1 MSSNNFT
8 YEFLTNALKSMIS
21 SSSNLKNGYQFLRAF
36 EITKN
41 FYFYLLRCS
50 FDENFNIN
58 IRKLAS
64 LSLKTFI
71 QRNWNNDDSYI
82 SKDEKKQ
89 IMNELFNM
97 IQFYY
102 NKEYYFKNFIA
113 KIIGIIISKEIN
125 NIEYLN
131 YLEILLNEINNL
143 SNNENFNEEQ
153 LEFLLKIIINILYES
168 DDSFSNYL
176 NVIFPPVIKV
186 FNISKKNTKIREK
199 CLIIISETIN
209 KITYAD
215 GTNDEL
221 LENQLPE
228 KILNPLIELLKNI
241 LSYNNKFIELC
252 DLKKYSLKI
261 LDIMINDM
269 IYFSKKND
277 LLNKIK
283 DDIFKC
289 AKNYLEIYLNKEII
303 NQNIIYSE
311 EEIKEIK
318 ENKYHYERG
327 YESENDDEIYGL
339 TGMIIQLEKLIK
351 DIIDKD
357 ENFNENNYNLLIFSK
372 LFILIPYVDY
382 ELFNSNGN
390 EFILR
395 EYSSYDDNKELINVR
410 KVGINIIISILGDN
424 YDLILNFIQLIINE
438 MNNGLDL
445 NIYTK
450 VFENRENFIKL
461 INNKDLI
468 SHIQETNLFILG
480 CLIKKINLLLEQ
492 EKINNDYINGIISNI
507 LNLLKNSGNQNNI
520 IIPRAIWVITI
531 FNGFY
536 NLDLKKNIFDL
547 FSQIFLIQKNLVIKL
562 VICENLYIISKEENI
577 SLVSNNGNECIDFI
591 FNSLIKLIYEENIV
605 FIFQIL
611 IAFMRHN
618 INIVEYIII
627 KYLNVI
633 ILELFHQ
640 IILKKEHFNLFLELI
655 EEIAKNISKYQD
667 NLFQG
672 FLELMIKAL
681 NNQINGEKTF
691 LENLII
697 TDLDILTLIIHQF
710 CKLKVKISNNLLDSL
725 NQVTNKLCEIFSKSN
740 EIENLLH
747 VNSFLKYCICYSKL
761 NSISI
766 EIYCNHILDENMLDT
781 ALIDFPNILIHYYI
795 ENNNLIKQEMLNKI
809 FNKLVDCQTKCII
822 QSILF
827 FLNLLI
833 LKTGQNIL
841 ESFLNIHTNSQ
852 NGLYIYLKQLLSNYK
867 THNSIL
873 KITYSKIFI
882 FIFNLKLPYIENL
895 LFGKSAQLI
904 IFKILVEFLFD
915 ENEEIDSY
923 DNIKN
928 KTSSKLSFLNL
939 DGGEELDEC
948 FYFYTDELDTQD
960 IELLDE
966 FNQNFNINKLIISFF
981 IEFKKNNTEYF
992 EECSKMLSQLFLNKI
1007 KDLLGIYKI

>member
-8 YEFLTNALKSMIS
+8 YEFLINALKSMIS

-36 EITKN
+36 EFTKN
-41 FYFYLLRCS
+41 FYFYLLKCS
-50 FDENFNIN
+50 FDENFDIN
-58 IRKLAS
+58 LRKLAS

-71 QRNWNNDDSYI
+71 QRNWNNDDSLI
-82 SKDEKKQ
+82 SNDEKKQ
-89 IMNELFNM
+89 IINELFNM

-131 YLEILLNEINNL
+131 YLEILLNEINKL

-153 LEFLLKIIINILYES
+153 MEFLLKIIINILNES
-168 DDSFSNYL
+168 DDTFSNYL
-176 NVIFPPVIKV
+176 NIIFPPVMKV
-186 FNISKKNTKIREK
+186 FNISRKNTKIREK

-221 LENQLPE
+221 LENQLPK
-228 KILNPLIELLKNI
+228 KILNPLIILLNNI

-252 DLKKYSLKI
+252 DLKKYCLKI

-269 IYFSKKND
+269 KYFSKKND
-277 LLNKIK
+277 IFNKIK
-283 DDIFKC
+283 DVIFNST
-289 AKNYLEIYLNKEII
+289 KNYLEIYINKEII
-303 NQNIIYSE
+303 NQNIIYSDE
-311 EEIKEIK
+311 ELNEIK

-327 YESENDDEIYGL
+327 YESENEEEIYGL
-339 TGMIIQLEKLIK
+339 TGMIIQLGQLIK
-351 DIIDKD
+351 DIIEND

-395 EYSSYDDNKELINVR
+395 EYSSCDDNKELINLR
-410 KVGINIIISILGDN
+410 KIWINIITSILDDN
-424 YDLILNFIQLIINE
+424 YDLTLNFIQLIINE

-445 NIYTK
+445 TFYNK
-450 VFENRENFIKL
+450 VFENQENLIKL

-468 SHIQETNLFILG
+468 SHIQESNFFILG
-480 CLIKKINLLLEQ
+480 CIIKKINSLLEQ
-492 EKINNDYINGIISNI
+492 EKINIHYINGIINNI

-536 NLDLKKNIFDL
+536 NLDLKKNIFNL
-547 FSQIFLIQKNLVIKL
+547 FTHIFLIQKNIVINL
-562 VICENLYIISKEENI
+562 VICESLYNISKEVNI

-591 FNSLIKLIYEENIV
+591 FNSLLKLIYEENIIY
-605 FIFQIL
+605 IFQIL
-611 IAFMRHN
+611 IAFIHHN

-633 ILELFHQ
+633 VLELFHHM
-640 IILKKEHFNLFLELI
+640 ILKKEHFNLFLELI
-655 EEIAKNISKYQD
+655 EEISKNISKYQD

-681 NNQINGEKTF
+681 NNQINGEKEF

-697 TDLDILTLIIHQF
+697 TDLEVLTLIIHQF
-710 CKLKVKISNNLLDSL
+710 CKFKIRISNNLFDSL

-747 VNSFLKYCICYSKL
+747 INSFLKYCICYSKI

-766 EIYCNHILDENMLDT
+766 EIYFFHILDENVLDT

-809 FNKLVDCQTKCII
+809 FNKLVDCQSKCII
-822 QSILF
+822 HSILF
-827 FLNLLI
+827 LLNLLI
-833 LKTGQNIL
+833 LKNGQNIL
-841 ESFLNIHTNSQ
+841 ESFLNIHINSQ

-867 THNSIL
+867 THNPIL
-873 KITYSKIFI
+873 RITYSKIFM
-882 FIFNLKLPYIENL
+882 FIFNLKLSYIENL
-895 LFGKSAQLI
+895 FFGKSAQLI

-915 ENEEIDSY
+915 ENDEIESY
-923 DNIKN
+923 DNITN
-928 KTSSKLSFLNL
+928 KKSSKLPFLNL

-948 FYFYTDELDTQD
+948 FYFYTDEFDTQD
-960 IELLDE
+960 IELISE
-966 FNQNFNINKLIISFF
+966 FNQKFNINQSIISFF
-981 IEFKKNNTEYF
+981 IEFKKNNPEYF
-992 EECSKMLSQLFLNKI
+992 EECSKMLNQLFINKI
-1007 KDLLGIYKI
+1007 NDIGI

>member
-8 YEFLTNALKSMIS
+8 YEFLINALKSMIS

-36 EITKN
+36 EFTKN
-41 FYFYLLRCS
+41 FYFYLLKCS
-50 FDENFNIN
+50 FDENFDIN
-58 IRKLAS
+58 LRKLAT

-71 QRNWNNDDSYI
+71 QRNWNNDDSLI
-82 SKDEKKQ
+82 SNDEKKQ
-89 IMNELFNM
+89 IINELFNM

-131 YLEILLNEINNL
+131 YLEILLNEINKL

-153 LEFLLKIIINILYES
+153 MEFLLKIIINILNES
-168 DDSFSNYL
+168 DDTFSNYL
-176 NVIFPPVIKV
+176 NIIFPPVMKV
-186 FNISKKNTKIREK
+186 FNISRKNTKIREK

-221 LENQLPE
+221 LENQLPK
-228 KILNPLIELLKNI
+228 KILNPLIILLNNI

-252 DLKKYSLKI
+252 DLKKYCLKI

-269 IYFSKKND
+269 KYFSKKND
-277 LLNKIK
+277 IFNKIK
-283 DDIFKC
+283 DVIFNST
-289 AKNYLEIYLNKEII
+289 KNYLEIYINKEII

-327 YESENDDEIYGL
+327 YESENEDEIYGL
-339 TGMIIQLEKLIK
+339 TGMIIQLGQLIK
-351 DIIDKD
+351 DIIEND

-395 EYSSYDDNKELINVR
+395 EYSSCDDNKELINLR
-410 KVGINIIISILGDN
+410 KIWINIITSILDDN
-424 YDLILNFIQLIINE
+424 YDLTLNFIQLIINE

-445 NIYTK
+445 TFYNK
-450 VFENRENFIKL
+450 VFENQENLIKL

-468 SHIQETNLFILG
+468 SHIQESNFFILG
-480 CLIKKINLLLEQ
+480 CIIKKINSSLEQ
-492 EKINNDYINGIISNI
+492 EKININYINGIISNI

-536 NLDLKKNIFDL
+536 NLDLKKNIFNL
-547 FSQIFLIQKNLVIKL
+547 FTHIFLIQKNIVINL
-562 VICENLYIISKEENI
+562 VICESLYNISKEVNI

-591 FNSLIKLIYEENIV
+591 FNSLLKLIYEENIIY
-605 FIFQIL
+605 IFQIL
-611 IAFMRHN
+611 IAFIHHN

-633 ILELFHQ
+633 VLELFHHM
-640 IILKKEHFNLFLELI
+640 ILKKEHFNLFLELI
-655 EEIAKNISKYQD
+655 EEISKNISKYQD

-681 NNQINGEKTF
+681 NNQINGEKEF

-697 TDLDILTLIIHQF
+697 TDLEVLTLIIHQF
-710 CKLKVKISNNLLDSL
+710 CKFKIRISNNLLDSL

-747 VNSFLKYCICYSKL
+747 INSFLKYCICYSKI

-766 EIYCNHILDENMLDT
+766 EIYFFHILDENVLDT

-809 FNKLVDCQTKCII
+809 FNKLVDCQSKCII
-822 QSILF
+822 HSILF
-827 FLNLLI
+827 LLNLLI
-833 LKTGQNIL
+833 LKNGQNIL
-841 ESFLNIHTNSQ
+841 ESFLNIHINSQ

-867 THNSIL
+867 THNPIL
-873 KITYSKIFI
+873 RITYSKIFM
-882 FIFNLKLPYIENL
+882 FIFNLKLSYIENL
-895 LFGKSAQLI
+895 FFGKSAQLI

-915 ENEEIDSY
+915 ENDEIESY
-923 DNIKN
+923 DNITN
-928 KTSSKLSFLNL
+928 KKSSKLPFLNL

-948 FYFYTDELDTQD
+948 FYFYTDEFDTQD
-960 IELLDE
+960 IELISE
-966 FNQNFNINKLIISFF
+966 FNQKFDINQSIISFF
-981 IEFKKNNTEYF
+981 IEFKKNNPEYF
-992 EECSKMLSQLFLNKI
+992 EECSKMLNQLFINKI
-1007 KDLLGIYKI
+1007 NDIGI

>member
-8 YEFLTNALKSMIS
+8 YEFLINALKSMIS

-36 EITKN
+36 EFTKN
-41 FYFYLLRCS
+41 FYFYLLKCS
-50 FDENFNIN
+50 FDENFDIN
-58 IRKLAS
+58 LRKLAS

-71 QRNWNNDDSYI
+71 QRNWNNDDSLI
-82 SKDEKKQ
+82 SNDEKKQ

-131 YLEILLNEINNL
+131 YLEILLNEINKL

-153 LEFLLKIIINILYES
+153 MEFLLKIIINILNES
-168 DDSFSNYL
+168 DDTFSNYL
-176 NVIFPPVIKV
+176 NIIFPPVMKV
-186 FNISKKNTKIREK
+186 FNISRKNTKIREK

-221 LENQLPE
+221 LENQLPK
-228 KILNPLIELLKNI
+228 KILNPLIILLNNI

-252 DLKKYSLKI
+252 DLKKYCLKI

-269 IYFSKKND
+269 KYFSKKND
-277 LLNKIK
+277 IFNKIK
-283 DDIFKC
+283 DVIFNST
-289 AKNYLEIYLNKEII
+289 KNYLEIYINKEII
-303 NQNIIYSE
+303 NQNIIYSDE
-311 EEIKEIK
+311 ELNEIK

-327 YESENDDEIYGL
+327 YESENEDEIYGL
-339 TGMIIQLEKLIK
+339 TGMIIQLGQLIK
-351 DIIDKD
+351 DIIEND

-395 EYSSYDDNKELINVR
+395 EYSSCDDNKELINLR
-410 KVGINIIISILGDN
+410 KIWINIIISILDDN
-424 YDLILNFIQLIINE
+424 YDLTLNFIQLIINE

-445 NIYTK
+445 TFYNK
-450 VFENRENFIKL
+450 VFENQENLIKL

-468 SHIQETNLFILG
+468 SHIQESNFFILG
-480 CLIKKINLLLEQ
+480 CIIKKINSLLEQ
-492 EKINNDYINGIISNI
+492 EKINIHYINGIINNI

-536 NLDLKKNIFDL
+536 NLDLKKNIFNL
-547 FSQIFLIQKNLVIKL
+547 FTHIFLIQKNIVINL
-562 VICENLYIISKEENI
+562 VICESLYNISKEVNI

-591 FNSLIKLIYEENIV
+591 FNSLLKLIYEENIIY
-605 FIFQIL
+605 IFQIL
-611 IAFMRHN
+611 IAFIHHN

-633 ILELFHQ
+633 VLELFHHM
-640 IILKKEHFNLFLELI
+640 ILKKEHFNLFLELI
-655 EEIAKNISKYQD
+655 EEISKNISKYQD

-681 NNQINGEKTF
+681 NNQINGEKQF

-697 TDLDILTLIIHQF
+697 TDLDVLTLIIHQF
-710 CKLKVKISNNLLDSL
+710 CKFKIRISNNLLDSL

-747 VNSFLKYCICYSKL
+747 INSFLKYCICYSKI

-766 EIYCNHILDENMLDT
+766 EIYFFHILDENVLDT

-795 ENNNLIKQEMLNKI
+795 ENNNLITQEMLNKL
-809 FNKLVDCQTKCII
+809 FNKFVDCQSKCII
-822 QSILF
+822 HSILF
-827 FLNLLI
+827 LLNLLI
-833 LKTGQNIL
+833 LKNGQNIL
-841 ESFLNIHTNSQ
+841 ESFLNIHIKSQ

-867 THNSIL
+867 THNPIL
-873 KITYSKIFI
+873 RITYSKIFM
-882 FIFNLKLPYIENL
+882 FIFNLKLSYIENL
-895 LFGKSAQLI
+895 FFGKSAQLI

-915 ENEEIDSY
+915 ENDEIESY
-923 DNIKN
+923 DNITN
-928 KTSSKLSFLNL
+928 KKSSKLPFLNL

-948 FYFYTDELDTQD
+948 FYFYTDEFDTQD
-960 IELLDE
+960 IELISE
-966 FNQNFNINKLIISFF
+966 FNQKFDINQSIISFF
-981 IEFKKNNTEYF
+981 IEFKKNNPEYF
-992 EECSKMLSQLFLNKI
+992 EECSKMLNQLFINKI
-1007 KDLLGIYKI
+1007 NDIGI

>member
-8 YEFLTNALKSMIS
+8 YEFLINALKSMIS

-36 EITKN
+36 EFTKN
-41 FYFYLLRCS
+41 FYFYLLKCS
-50 FDENFNIN
+50 FDENFDIN
-58 IRKLAS
+58 LRKLAS

-71 QRNWNNDDSYI
+71 QRNWNNDDSLI
-82 SKDEKKQ
+82 SNDEKKQ

-131 YLEILLNEINNL
+131 YLEILLNEINKL

-153 LEFLLKIIINILYES
+153 MEFLLKIIINILNES
-168 DDSFSNYL
+168 DDTFSNYL
-176 NVIFPPVIKV
+176 NIIFPPVMKV
-186 FNISKKNTKIREK
+186 FNISRKNTKIREK

-221 LENQLPE
+221 LENQLPK
-228 KILNPLIELLKNI
+228 KILNPLIILLNNI

-252 DLKKYSLKI
+252 DLKKYCLKI

-269 IYFSKKND
+269 KYFSKKND
-277 LLNKIK
+277 IFNKIK
-283 DDIFKC
+283 DVIFNST
-289 AKNYLEIYLNKEII
+289 KNYLEIYINKEII
-303 NQNIIYSE
+303 NQNIIYSDE
-311 EEIKEIK
+311 ELNEIK

-327 YESENDDEIYGL
+327 YESENEDEIYGL
-339 TGMIIQLEKLIK
+339 TGMIIQLGQLIK
-351 DIIDKD
+351 DIIEND

-395 EYSSYDDNKELINVR
+395 EYSSCDDNKELINLR
-410 KVGINIIISILGDN
+410 KIWINIITSILDDN
-424 YDLILNFIQLIINE
+424 YDLTLNFIQLIINE

-445 NIYTK
+445 TFYNK
-450 VFENRENFIKL
+450 VFENQENLIKL

-468 SHIQETNLFILG
+468 SHIQESNFFILG
-480 CLIKKINLLLEQ
+480 CIIKKINSLLEQ
-492 EKINNDYINGIISNI
+492 EKINIHYINGIINNI

-536 NLDLKKNIFDL
+536 NLDLKKNIFNL
-547 FSQIFLIQKNLVIKL
+547 FTHIFLIQKNIVINL
-562 VICENLYIISKEENI
+562 VICESLYNISKEVNI

-591 FNSLIKLIYEENIV
+591 FNSLLKLIYEENIIY
-605 FIFQIL
+605 IFQIL
-611 IAFMRHN
+611 IAFIHHN

-633 ILELFHQ
+633 VLELFHHM
-640 IILKKEHFNLFLELI
+640 ILKKEHFNLFLELI
-655 EEIAKNISKYQD
+655 EEISKNISKYQD

-681 NNQINGEKTF
+681 NNQINGEKQF

-697 TDLDILTLIIHQF
+697 TDLDVLTLIIHQF
-710 CKLKVKISNNLLDSL
+710 CKFKIRISNNLLDSL

-747 VNSFLKYCICYSKL
+747 INSFLKYCICYSKI

-766 EIYCNHILDENMLDT
+766 EIYFFHILDENVLDT

-809 FNKLVDCQTKCII
+809 FNKLVDCQSKCII
-822 QSILF
+822 HSILF
-827 FLNLLI
+827 LLNLLI
-833 LKTGQNIL
+833 LKNGQNIL
-841 ESFLNIHTNSQ
+841 ESFLNIHIKSQ

-867 THNSIL
+867 THNPIL
-873 KITYSKIFI
+873 RITYSKIFM
-882 FIFNLKLPYIENL
+882 FIFNLKLSYIENL
-895 LFGKSAQLI
+895 FFGKSAQLI

-915 ENEEIDSY
+915 ENDEIESY
-923 DNIKN
+923 DNITN
-928 KTSSKLSFLNL
+928 KKSSKLPFLNL

-948 FYFYTDELDTQD
+948 FYFYTDEFDTQD
-960 IELLDE
+960 IELISE
-966 FNQNFNINKLIISFF
+966 FNQKFDINQSIISFF
-981 IEFKKNNTEYF
+981 IEFKKNNPEYF
-992 EECSKMLSQLFLNKI
+992 EECSKMLNQLFINKI
-1007 KDLLGIYKI
+1007 NDIGI

>member
-8 YEFLTNALKSMIS
+8 YEFLINALKSMIS

-36 EITKN
+36 EFTKN
-41 FYFYLLRCS
+41 FYFYLLKCS
-50 FDENFNIN
+50 FDENFDIN
-58 IRKLAS
+58 LRKLAS

-71 QRNWNNDDSYI
+71 QRNWNNDDSLI
-82 SKDEKKQ
+82 SNDEKKQ

-131 YLEILLNEINNL
+131 YLEILLNEINKL

-153 LEFLLKIIINILYES
+153 MEFLLKIIINILNES
-168 DDSFSNYL
+168 DDTFSNYL
-176 NVIFPPVIKV
+176 NIIFPPVMKV
-186 FNISKKNTKIREK
+186 FNISRKNTKIREK

-221 LENQLPE
+221 LENQLPK
-228 KILNPLIELLKNI
+228 KILNPLIILLNNI

-252 DLKKYSLKI
+252 DLKKYCLKI

-269 IYFSKKND
+269 KYFSKKND
-277 LLNKIK
+277 IFNKIK
-283 DDIFKC
+283 DVIFNST
-289 AKNYLEIYLNKEII
+289 KNYLEIYINKEII
-303 NQNIIYSE
+303 NQNIIYSDE
-311 EEIKEIK
+311 ELNEIK

-327 YESENDDEIYGL
+327 YESENEEEIYGL
-339 TGMIIQLEKLIK
+339 TGMIIQLGQLIK
-351 DIIDKD
+351 DIIEND

-395 EYSSYDDNKELINVR
+395 EYSSCDDNKELINLR
-410 KVGINIIISILGDN
+410 KIWINIITSILDDN
-424 YDLILNFIQLIINE
+424 YDLTLNFIQLIINE

-445 NIYTK
+445 TFYNK
-450 VFENRENFIKL
+450 VFENQENLIKL

-468 SHIQETNLFILG
+468 SHIQESNFFILG
-480 CLIKKINLLLEQ
+480 CIIKKINSLLEQ
-492 EKINNDYINGIISNI
+492 EKINIHYINGIINNI

-536 NLDLKKNIFDL
+536 NLDLKKNIFNL
-547 FSQIFLIQKNLVIKL
+547 FTHIFLIQKNIVINL
-562 VICENLYIISKEENI
+562 VICESLYNISKEVNI

-591 FNSLIKLIYEENIV
+591 FNSLLKLIYEENIIY
-605 FIFQIL
+605 IFQIL
-611 IAFMRHN
+611 IAFIHHN

-633 ILELFHQ
+633 VLELFHHM
-640 IILKKEHFNLFLELI
+640 ILKKEHFNLFLELI
-655 EEIAKNISKYQD
+655 EEISKNISKYQD

-681 NNQINGEKTF
+681 NNQINGEKEF

-697 TDLDILTLIIHQF
+697 TDLDVLTLIIHQF
-710 CKLKVKISNNLLDSL
+710 CKFKIRISNNLFDSL

-747 VNSFLKYCICYSKL
+747 INSFLKYCICYSKI

-766 EIYCNHILDENMLDT
+766 EIYFFHILDENVLDT

-809 FNKLVDCQTKCII
+809 FNKLVDCQSKCII
-822 QSILF
+822 HSILF
-827 FLNLLI
+827 LLNLLI
-833 LKTGQNIL
+833 LKNGQNIL
-841 ESFLNIHTNSQ
+841 ESFLNIHIKSQ

-867 THNSIL
+867 THNPIL
-873 KITYSKIFI
+873 RITYSKIFM
-882 FIFNLKLPYIENL
+882 FIFNLKLSYIENL
-895 LFGKSAQLI
+895 FFGKSAQLI

-915 ENEEIDSY
+915 ENDEIESY
-923 DNIKN
+923 DNITN
-928 KTSSKLSFLNL
+928 KKSSKLPFLNL

-948 FYFYTDELDTQD
+948 FYFYIDEFDTQD
-960 IELLDE
+960 IELSSE
-966 FNQNFNINKLIISFF
+966 FNQKFNINQSIISFF
-981 IEFKKNNTEYF
+981 IEFKKNNPEYF
-992 EECSKMLSQLFLNKI
+992 EECSKMLNQLFINKI
-1007 KDLLGIYKI
+1007 NDIGI

>member
-8 YEFLTNALKSMIS
+8 YEFLINALKSMIS

-36 EITKN
+36 EFTKN
-41 FYFYLLRCS
+41 FYFYLLKCS
-50 FDENFNIN
+50 FDENFDIN
-58 IRKLAS
+58 LRKLAS

-71 QRNWNNDDSYI
+71 QRNWNNDDSLI
-82 SKDEKKQ
+82 SNDEKKQ
-89 IMNELFNM
+89 IINELFNM

-131 YLEILLNEINNL
+131 YLEILLNEINKL

-153 LEFLLKIIINILYES
+153 MEFLLKIIINILNES
-168 DDSFSNYL
+168 DDTFSNYL
-176 NVIFPPVIKV
+176 NIIFPPVMKV
-186 FNISKKNTKIREK
+186 FNISRKNTKIREK

-221 LENQLPE
+221 LENQLPK
-228 KILNPLIELLKNI
+228 KILNPLIILLNNI

-252 DLKKYSLKI
+252 DLKKYCLKI

-269 IYFSKKND
+269 KYFSKKND
-277 LLNKIK
+277 IFNKIK
-283 DDIFKC
+283 DVIFNST
-289 AKNYLEIYLNKEII
+289 KNYLEIYINKEII
-303 NQNIIYSE
+303 NQNIIYSDE
-311 EEIKEIK
+311 ELNEIK

-327 YESENDDEIYGL
+327 YESENEDEIYGL
-339 TGMIIQLEKLIK
+339 TGMIIQLGQLIK
-351 DIIDKD
+351 DIIEND

-395 EYSSYDDNKELINVR
+395 EYSSCDDNKELINLR
-410 KVGINIIISILGDN
+410 KIWINIITSILDDN
-424 YDLILNFIQLIINE
+424 YDLTLNFIQLIINE

-445 NIYTK
+445 TFYNK
-450 VFENRENFIKL
+450 VFENQENLIKL

-468 SHIQETNLFILG
+468 SHIQESNFFILG
-480 CLIKKINLLLEQ
+480 CIIKKINSLLEQ
-492 EKINNDYINGIISNI
+492 EKINIHYINGIISNI

-536 NLDLKKNIFDL
+536 NLDLKKNIFNL
-547 FSQIFLIQKNLVIKL
+547 FTHIFLIQKNIVINL
-562 VICENLYIISKEENI
+562 VICESLYNISKEVNI

-591 FNSLIKLIYEENIV
+591 FNSLLKLIYEENIIY
-605 FIFQIL
+605 IFQIL
-611 IAFMRHN
+611 IAFIHHN

-633 ILELFHQ
+633 VLELFHHM
-640 IILKKEHFNLFLELI
+640 ILKKEHFNLFLELI
-655 EEIAKNISKYQD
+655 EEISKNISKYQD

-681 NNQINGEKTF
+681 NNQINGEKEF

-697 TDLDILTLIIHQF
+697 TDLDVLTLIIHQF
-710 CKLKVKISNNLLDSL
+710 CKFKIRISNNLFDSL

-747 VNSFLKYCICYSKL
+747 INSFLKYCICYSKI

-766 EIYCNHILDENMLDT
+766 EIYFFHILDENVLDT

-809 FNKLVDCQTKCII
+809 FNKLVDCQSKCII
-822 QSILF
+822 HSILF
-827 FLNLLI
+827 LLNLLI
-833 LKTGQNIL
+833 LKNGQNIL
-841 ESFLNIHTNSQ
+841 ESFLNIHIKSQ

-867 THNSIL
+867 THNPIL
-873 KITYSKIFI
+873 RITYSKIFM
-882 FIFNLKLPYIENL
+882 FIFNLKLSYIENL
-895 LFGKSAQLI
+895 FFGKSAQLI

-915 ENEEIDSY
+915 ENDEIESY
-923 DNIKN
+923 DNITN
-928 KTSSKLSFLNL
+928 KKSSKLPFLNL

-948 FYFYTDELDTQD
+948 FYFYTDEFDTQD
-960 IELLDE
+960 IELISE
-966 FNQNFNINKLIISFF
+966 FNQKFNINQSIISFF
-981 IEFKKNNTEYF
+981 IEFKKNNPEYF
-992 EECSKMLSQLFLNKI
+992 EECSKMLNQLFINKI
-1007 KDLLGIYKI
+1007 NDIGI

>member
-8 YEFLTNALKSMIS
+8 YEFLINALKSMIS

-36 EITKN
+36 EFTKN
-41 FYFYLLRCS
+41 FYFYLLKCS
-50 FDENFNIN
+50 FDENFDIN
-58 IRKLAS
+58 LRKLAS

-71 QRNWNNDDSYI
+71 QRNWNNDDSLI
-82 SKDEKKQ
+82 SNDEKKQ

-131 YLEILLNEINNL
+131 YLEILLNEINKL

-153 LEFLLKIIINILYES
+153 MEFLLKIIINILNES
-168 DDSFSNYL
+168 DDTFSNYL
-176 NVIFPPVIKV
+176 NIIFPPVMKV
-186 FNISKKNTKIREK
+186 FNISRKNTKIREK

-221 LENQLPE
+221 LENQLPK
-228 KILNPLIELLKNI
+228 KILNPLIILLNNI

-252 DLKKYSLKI
+252 DLKKYCLKI

-269 IYFSKKND
+269 KYFSKKND
-277 LLNKIK
+277 IFNKIK
-283 DDIFKC
+283 DVIFNST
-289 AKNYLEIYLNKEII
+289 KNYLEIYINKEII
-303 NQNIIYSE
+303 NQNIIYSDE
-311 EEIKEIK
+311 ELNEIK

-327 YESENDDEIYGL
+327 YESENEDEIYGL
-339 TGMIIQLEKLIK
+339 TGMIIQLGQLIK
-351 DIIDKD
+351 DIIEND

-395 EYSSYDDNKELINVR
+395 EYSSCDDNKELINLR
-410 KVGINIIISILGDN
+410 KIWINIITSILDDN
-424 YDLILNFIQLIINE
+424 YDLTLNFIQLIINE

-445 NIYTK
+445 TFYNK
-450 VFENRENFIKL
+450 VFENQENLIKL

-468 SHIQETNLFILG
+468 SHIQESNFFILG
-480 CLIKKINLLLEQ
+480 CIIKKINSLLEQ
-492 EKINNDYINGIISNI
+492 EKINIHYINGIINNI

-536 NLDLKKNIFDL
+536 NLDLKKNIFNL
-547 FSQIFLIQKNLVIKL
+547 FTHIFLIQKNIVINL
-562 VICENLYIISKEENI
+562 VICESLYNISKEVNI

-591 FNSLIKLIYEENIV
+591 FNSLLKLIYEENIIY
-605 FIFQIL
+605 IFQIL
-611 IAFMRHN
+611 IAFIHHN

-633 ILELFHQ
+633 VLELFHHM
-640 IILKKEHFNLFLELI
+640 ILKKEHFNLFLELI
-655 EEIAKNISKYQD
+655 EEISKNISKYQD

-681 NNQINGEKTF
+681 NNQINGEKEF

-697 TDLDILTLIIHQF
+697 TDLEVLTLIIHQF
-710 CKLKVKISNNLLDSL
+710 CKFKIRISNNLFDSL

-747 VNSFLKYCICYSKL
+747 INSFLKYCICYSKI

-766 EIYCNHILDENMLDT
+766 EIYFFHILDENVLDT

-809 FNKLVDCQTKCII
+809 FNKLVDCQSKCII
-822 QSILF
+822 HSILF
-827 FLNLLI
+827 LLNLLI
-833 LKTGQNIL
+833 LKNGQNIL
-841 ESFLNIHTNSQ
+841 ESFLNIHIKSQ

-867 THNSIL
+867 THNPIL
-873 KITYSKIFI
+873 RITYSKIFM
-882 FIFNLKLPYIENL
+882 FIFNLKLSYIENL
-895 LFGKSAQLI
+895 FFGKSAQLI

-915 ENEEIDSY
+915 ENDEIESY
-923 DNIKN
+923 DNITN
-928 KTSSKLSFLNL
+928 KKSSKLPFLNL

-948 FYFYTDELDTQD
+948 FYFYIDEFDTQD
-960 IELLDE
+960 IELSSE
-966 FNQNFNINKLIISFF
+966 FNQKFNINQSIISFF
-981 IEFKKNNTEYF
+981 IEFKKNNPEYF
-992 EECSKMLSQLFLNKI
+992 EECSKMLNQLFINKI
-1007 KDLLGIYKI
+1007 NDIGI

>member
-8 YEFLTNALKSMIS
+8 YEFLINALKSMIS
-21 SSSNLKNGYQFLRAF
+21 SSSNLKNGYQFLREF

-41 FYFYLLRCS
+41 FYFYLLKCS
-50 FDENFNIN
+50 FDENFDIN
-58 IRKLAS
+58 LRKLAS

-71 QRNWNNDDSYI
+71 QRNWNNDDSLI
-82 SKDEKKQ
+82 SNDEKKQ

-131 YLEILLNEINNL
+131 YLEILLNEINKL

-153 LEFLLKIIINILYES
+153 MEFLLKIIINILNES
-168 DDSFSNYL
+168 DDTFSNYL
-176 NVIFPPVIKV
+176 NIIFPPVMKV
-186 FNISKKNTKIREK
+186 FNISRKNTKIREK

-221 LENQLPE
+221 LENQLPK
-228 KILNPLIELLKNI
+228 KILNPLIILLNNI

-252 DLKKYSLKI
+252 DLKKYCLKI

-269 IYFSKKND
+269 KYFSKKND
-277 LLNKIK
+277 IFNKIK
-283 DDIFKC
+283 DVIFNST
-289 AKNYLEIYLNKEII
+289 KNYLEIYINKEII
-303 NQNIIYSE
+303 NQNIIYSDE
-311 EEIKEIK
+311 ELNEIK

-327 YESENDDEIYGL
+327 YESENEDEIYGL
-339 TGMIIQLEKLIK
+339 TGMIIQLGQLIK
-351 DIIDKD
+351 DIIEND

-395 EYSSYDDNKELINVR
+395 EYSSCDDNKELINLR
-410 KVGINIIISILGDN
+410 KIWINIITSILDDN
-424 YDLILNFIQLIINE
+424 YDLTLNFIQLIINE

-445 NIYTK
+445 TFYNK
-450 VFENRENFIKL
+450 VFENQENLIKL

-468 SHIQETNLFILG
+468 SHIQESNFFILG
-480 CLIKKINLLLEQ
+480 CIIKKINSLLEQ
-492 EKINNDYINGIISNI
+492 EKINIHYINGIINNI

-536 NLDLKKNIFDL
+536 NLDLKKNIFNL
-547 FSQIFLIQKNLVIKL
+547 FTHIFLIQKNIVINL
-562 VICENLYIISKEENI
+562 VICESLYNISKEVNI

-591 FNSLIKLIYEENIV
+591 FNSLLKLIYEENIIY
-605 FIFQIL
+605 IFQIL
-611 IAFMRHN
+611 IAFIHHN

-633 ILELFHQ
+633 VLELFHHM
-640 IILKKEHFNLFLELI
+640 ILKKEHFNLFLELI
-655 EEIAKNISKYQD
+655 EEISKNISKYQD

-681 NNQINGEKTF
+681 NNQINGEKEF

-697 TDLDILTLIIHQF
+697 TDLEVLTLIIHQF
-710 CKLKVKISNNLLDSL
+710 CKFKIRISNNLFDSL

-747 VNSFLKYCICYSKL
+747 INSFLKYCICYSKI

-766 EIYCNHILDENMLDT
+766 EIYFFHILDENVLDT

-809 FNKLVDCQTKCII
+809 FNKLVDCQSKCII
-822 QSILF
+822 HSILF
-827 FLNLLI
+827 LLNLLI
-833 LKTGQNIL
+833 LKNGQNIL
-841 ESFLNIHTNSQ
+841 ESFLNIHIKSQ

-867 THNSIL
+867 THNPIL
-873 KITYSKIFI
+873 RITYSKIFM
-882 FIFNLKLPYIENL
+882 FIFNLKLSYIENL
-895 LFGKSAQLI
+895 FFGKSAQLI

-915 ENEEIDSY
+915 ENDEIESY
-923 DNIKN
+923 DNITN
-928 KTSSKLSFLNL
+928 KKSSKLPFLNL

-948 FYFYTDELDTQD
+948 FYFYTDEFDTQD
-960 IELLDE
+960 IELISE
-966 FNQNFNINKLIISFF
+966 FNQKFDINQSIISFF
-981 IEFKKNNTEYF
+981 IEFKKNNPEYF
-992 EECSKMLSQLFLNKI
+992 EECSKMLNQLFINKI
-1007 KDLLGIYKI
+1007 NDIGI

>member
-8 YEFLTNALKSMIS
+8 YEFLINALKSMIS

-36 EITKN
+36 EFTKN
-41 FYFYLLRCS
+41 FYFYLLKCS
-50 FDENFNIN
+50 FDENFDIN
-58 IRKLAS
+58 LRKLAS

-71 QRNWNNDDSYI
+71 QRNWNNDDSLI
-82 SKDEKKQ
+82 SNDEKKQ

-131 YLEILLNEINNL
+131 YLEILLNEINKL

-153 LEFLLKIIINILYES
+153 MEFLLKIIINILNES
-168 DDSFSNYL
+168 DDTFSNYL
-176 NVIFPPVIKV
+176 NIIFPPVMKV
-186 FNISKKNTKIREK
+186 FNISRKNTKIREK

-221 LENQLPE
+221 LENQLPK
-228 KILNPLIELLKNI
+228 KILNPLIILLNNI

-252 DLKKYSLKI
+252 DLKKYCLKI

-269 IYFSKKND
+269 KYFSKKND
-277 LLNKIK
+277 IFNKIK
-283 DDIFKC
+283 DVIFNST
-289 AKNYLEIYLNKEII
+289 KNYLEIYINKEII
-303 NQNIIYSE
+303 NQNIIYSDE
-311 EEIKEIK
+311 ELNEIK

-327 YESENDDEIYGL
+327 YESENEDEIYGL
-339 TGMIIQLEKLIK
+339 TGMIIQLGQLIK
-351 DIIDKD
+351 DIIEND

-395 EYSSYDDNKELINVR
+395 EYSSCDDNKELINLR
-410 KVGINIIISILGDN
+410 KIWINIITSILDDN
-424 YDLILNFIQLIINE
+424 YDLTLNFIQLIINE

-445 NIYTK
+445 TFYNK
-450 VFENRENFIKL
+450 VFENQENLIKL

-468 SHIQETNLFILG
+468 SHIQESNFFILG
-480 CLIKKINLLLEQ
+480 CIIKKINSLLEQ
-492 EKINNDYINGIISNI
+492 EKINIHYINGIINNI

-536 NLDLKKNIFDL
+536 NLDLKKNIFNL
-547 FSQIFLIQKNLVIKL
+547 FTHIFLIQKNIVINL
-562 VICENLYIISKEENI
+562 VICESLYNISKEVNI

-591 FNSLIKLIYEENIV
+591 FNSLLKLIYEENIIY
-605 FIFQIL
+605 IFQIL
-611 IAFMRHN
+611 IAFIHHN

-633 ILELFHQ
+633 VLELFHHM
-640 IILKKEHFNLFLELI
+640 ILKKEHFNLFLELI
-655 EEIAKNISKYQD
+655 EEISKNISKYQD

-681 NNQINGEKTF
+681 NNQINGEKEF

-697 TDLDILTLIIHQF
+697 TDLDVLTLIIHQF
-710 CKLKVKISNNLLDSL
+710 CKFKIRISNNLFDSL

-747 VNSFLKYCICYSKL
+747 INSFLKYCICYSKI

-766 EIYCNHILDENMLDT
+766 EIYFFHILDENVLDT

-809 FNKLVDCQTKCII
+809 FNKLVDCQSKCII
-822 QSILF
+822 HSILF
-827 FLNLLI
+827 LLNLLI
-833 LKTGQNIL
+833 LKNGQNIL
-841 ESFLNIHTNSQ
+841 ESFLNIHIKSQ

-867 THNSIL
+867 THNPIL
-873 KITYSKIFI
+873 RITYSKIFM
-882 FIFNLKLPYIENL
+882 FIFNLKLSYIENL
-895 LFGKSAQLI
+895 FFGKSAQLI

-915 ENEEIDSY
+915 ENDEIESY
-923 DNIKN
+923 DNITN
-928 KTSSKLSFLNL
+928 KKSSKLPFLNL

-948 FYFYTDELDTQD
+948 FYFYTDEFDTQD
-960 IELLDE
+960 IELISE
-966 FNQNFNINKLIISFF
+966 FNQKFNINQSIISFF
-981 IEFKKNNTEYF
+981 IEFKKNNPEYF
-992 EECSKMLSQLFLNKI
+992 EECSKMLNQLFINKI
-1007 KDLLGIYKI
+1007 NDIGI